1 MSDTS
6 SNLDAAKFDDVFPLV
21 TARAGMRC
29 LIHSLGDTLESR
41 LELLA
46 AGLAPD
52 QEVQIISVCKKRHC
66 ILACG
71 QIRAA
76 VGADL
81 AKSISL
87 RRCPVCGIDPS

>member
-1 MSDTS
+1 MPDIS
-6 SNLDAAKFDDVFPLV
+6 SKLDAATSEDVFPLV
-21 TARAGMRC
+21 AARAGMRC
-29 LIHSLGDTLESR
+29 LIHSLGDSLESR

-52 QEVQIISVCKKRHC
+52 QEVQVISVCRKRHC
-66 ILACG
+66 VLACG

-87 RRCPVCGIDPS
+87 RNCPVCGRKGA